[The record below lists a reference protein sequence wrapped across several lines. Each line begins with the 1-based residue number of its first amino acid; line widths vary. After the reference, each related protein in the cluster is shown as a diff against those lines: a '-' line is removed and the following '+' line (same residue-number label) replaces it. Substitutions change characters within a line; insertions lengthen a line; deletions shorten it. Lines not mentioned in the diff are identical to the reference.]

1 VSTSALHETKMEI
14 LDTHCAGLDVHKKS
28 VVACRLTRDAQGNP
42 LQQIQTF
49 TTMTADLLKLS
60 DWLQEAGVTHV
71 AMESTGVYW
80 QPVYNLLEAEF
91 TMLLVNPRHFKNV
104 PGRKTDVKD
113 AQWLAELLQVGLL
126 QASFVPP
133 APQRQLRELVRYRS
147 TLIGERANL
156 CNRIQKLLEGANIKL
171 ASVATDVLGVS
182 GRAMLK
188 ALVAGER
195 DPQILA
201 ELAKG
206 RLRNK
211 KALLE
216 QALLGRFTDSQGF
229 ILAHLLSLID
239 ALEESIEA
247 FDQKIES
254 NCLPFEKAVEHLDTI
269 PGVGQSVAEVI
280 VSELGTDMSAFPT
293 PAQAAAWA
301 GVAPGNRES
310 AGKRLSGRVRAG
322 NHALR
327 TALLQAAHAAARQKD
342 TYLAA
347 QYRQIAYRRGPKKA
361 ALAVA
366 HSILVIA
373 YRLIQR
379 EEDYVE
385 AGGDYFDKRRP
396 DATVRRL
403 TLRLEQLGY
412 QVLPNP
418 QTAAQAA

>member
-1 VSTSALHETKMEI
+1 MQI
-14 LDTHCAGLDVHKKS
+14 LYPCCAGLDVHKKS
-28 VVACRLTRDAQGNP
+28 VVACRLTQDSHHQPIVELRTYT
-42 LQQIQTF
+42 TF
-49 TTMTADLLKLS
+49 TPDLLRLS
-60 DWLQEAGVTHV
+60 DWLRAGGVTHV
-71 AMESTGVYW
+71 AIESTGVYW
-80 QPVYNLLEAEF
+80 QPVYNLLEGEF
-91 TMLLVNPRHFKNV
+91 TMLLVNPRHFQNV

-126 QASFVPP
+126 KASFVPP

-147 TLIGERANL
+147 TLIGERATL
-156 CNRIQKLLEGANIKL
+156 CNRVQKLLEGANIKL

-182 GRAMLK
+182 GRSMLE

-195 DPQILA
+195 DPQVLA

-216 QALLGRFTDSQGF
+216 QALTGHFTDSQGF
-229 ILAHLLSLID
+229 ILTHLLALID

-247 FDQKIES
+247 FDQKIEVA
-254 NCLPFEKAVEHLDTI
+254 CLPFETAVTHLDTI
-269 PGVGQSVAEVI
+269 PGVGKAVAEVI

-293 PAQAAAWA
+293 PAHASAWA

-310 AGKRLSGRVRAG
+310 AGKRLSGRVRQG

-327 TALLQAAHAAARQKD
+327 TALLQAAHAAAHQKD

-373 YRLIQR
+373 YRLIER
-379 EEDYVE
+379 GEDYQE
-385 AGGDYFDKRRP
+385 LGGDYFDERRP

-403 TLRLEQLGY
+403 TQRLQQLGY
-412 QVLPNP
+412 QVIQNP
-418 QTAAQAA
+418 QAAQAA

>member
-1 VSTSALHETKMEI
+1 MQI
-14 LDTHCAGLDVHKKS
+14 LYPCCAGLDVHKKT
-28 VVACRLTRDAQGNP
+28 VVACRLTQDSHHQSVVEIR
-42 LQQIQTF
+42 TY
-49 TTMTADLLKLS
+49 TTLTPDLLRLS
-60 DWLQEAGVTHV
+60 DWLRAGSVTHV
-71 AMESTGVYW
+71 AIESTGVYW
-80 QPVYNLLEAEF
+80 QPLYNLLEAEF
-91 TMLLVNPRHFKNV
+91 RMLLVNPRHFKNV

-113 AQWLAELLQVGLL
+113 AQWLAQLLQVGLL
-126 QASFVPP
+126 KASFVPP
-133 APQRQLRELVRYRS
+133 APQRQLRELVRYRT
-147 TLIGERANL
+147 TLIGERATL

-182 GRAMLK
+182 GRAMLD
-188 ALVAGER
+188 ALVAGQR
-195 DPQILA
+195 DPAALS

-216 QALLGRFTDSQGF
+216 QALTGRFTDSQGF
-229 ILAHLLSLID
+229 ILTHLLALID

-247 FDQKIES
+247 FDQKIEAA
-254 NCLPFEKAVEHLDTI
+254 CLPFETAVTHLDTI
-269 PGVGQSVAEVI
+269 PGVGKAVAEVI

-293 PAQAAAWA
+293 PDHASAWA

-310 AGKRLSGRVRAG
+310 AGKRLSGRVRQG

-327 TALLQAAHAAARQKD
+327 TALLQAAHAAAHQKE

-379 EEDYVE
+379 DEDYVE

-403 TLRLEQLGY
+403 TQRLEPLGY
-412 QVLPNP
+412 QVVPNP
-418 QTAAQAA
+418 QTAAHAA